1 MDDGV
6 IEDAVDVETDLN
18 DGHLTRLYT
27 CYPGLPTKTGLILE
41 KKNSYI
47 FTQRKNQIIHN
58 VKVKT
63 G

>member
-41 KKNSYI
+41 KK
-47 FTQRKNQIIHN
+47 K
-58 VKVKT
+58 KT
-63 G
+63 PKFLHRGKTRLYTMSR